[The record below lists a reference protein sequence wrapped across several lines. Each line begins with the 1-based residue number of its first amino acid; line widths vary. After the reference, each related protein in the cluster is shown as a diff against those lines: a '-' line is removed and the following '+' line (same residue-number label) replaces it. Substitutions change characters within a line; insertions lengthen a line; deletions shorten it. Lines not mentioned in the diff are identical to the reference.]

1 MTSLSNTFILSKD
14 RNNGNIKR
22 LYGVNK
28 VTEIENEDENENA
41 DSSIEI
47 SDYGSALYSN
57 FNNFDQIMV
66 IPNEIELE
74 IL

>member
-1 MTSLSNTFILSKD
+1 VTSLSNTFILSKD

-28 VTEIENEDENENA
+28 VTEIENEDENA